1 MAQMKAYRYH
11 ADEEMQL
18 LVQYF
23 SPSQTIFKNFD
34 VFHTEVRTKFC
45 SHLWKCEKWCP
56 SDMGCTICHWH
67 CYWHYNDNVNDIVID
82 IIIDIVIDCHFVI
95 YVFAF
100 VFDIMPCDA
109 FDIVGFDVVAFDV
122 VAFDI
127 ESDDVKSDDVKSDDV
142 KSDNV
147 RSLLVMIYTICL
159 VRDTQ

>member
-1 MAQMKAYRYH
+1 MAQMKAYSYH

-100 VFDIMPCDA
+100 VFDIMACDA

-127 ESDDVKSDDVKSDDV
+127 VAFRQKW
-142 KSDNV
+142 
-147 RSLLVMIYTICL
+147 R
-159 VRDTQ
+159 R